1 MSEELSAPFLRLVQ
15 IMDELREQCPWDK
28 KQTLQTLRL
37 LTIEE
42 TYELADAILDED
54 PNGIQEELGDLMLHL
69 VFYARIAR
77 EKQWFSLREVLE
89 AICEKLIRRHPHIY
103 GDVVADN
110 EDQVRQ
116 NWEIIKKQE
125 KKGGLLDG
133 VPSGLPSIVKAY
145 RMQEKTG
152 QVGFEWENTDQVWI
166 KVMEEME
173 ELKEA
178 VNSGVKE
185 KINEEFGD
193 LLFSMVNYAR
203 FLKVDPEAALERC
216 NRKFKS
222 RFEYIEKNS
231 PRPLT
236 EMNLEEMD
244 RLWNEAKQKLSNDK
258 LTET

>member
-1 MSEELSAPFLRLVQ
+1 MSQDLSASFLRLVQ

-42 TYELADAILDED
+42 MYELADAILSED
-54 PNGIQEELGDLMLHL
+54 ANGVKEELGDLMLHL
-69 VFYARIAR
+69 VFYARIAK
-77 EKQWFSLREVLE
+77 EKQWFSLTEVLD

-103 GDVVADN
+103 GDVKAEN
-110 EDQVRQ
+110 EEQVKQ
-116 NWEIIKKQE
+116 NWELIKKQE
-125 KKGGLLDG
+125 KKGGLLNG
-133 VPSGLPSIVKAY
+133 VPAGLPAMVKAF
-145 RMQEKTG
+145 RLQEKTG
-152 QVGFEWENTDQVWI
+152 QVGFEWEHTDQVWV

-178 VNSGVKE
+178 IDSGKSE

-193 LLFSMVNYAR
+193 LLFAMVNYAR
-203 FLKVDPEAALERC
+203 FLKVDPEAALEQC

-244 RLWNEAKQKLSNDK
+244 RLWNEAKSKLSTIKID
-258 LTET
+258 